1 MSMSTAA
8 YGTVADLAPDS
19 TGHNLVLRVHAV
31 EVVVERRQRR
41 TPALFGAF
49 GGGSH
54 GGGSHGG
61 GGEGDGQGI
70 SREQCSDE
78 ISDEMLR
85 IAEVVCGDA
94 TGAVVMSL
102 RGPQIDLAVPGAAVV
117 VRNARVDMFRGFMRL
132 RVDKWGKLA
141 AHPDGVASTP
151 AAPTEV
157 RLENNVSMA
166 QYAFFPAA
174 TASH

>member
-1 MSMSTAA
+1 MSTAA

-49 GGGSH
+49 

>member
-1 MSMSTAA
+1 MSTAA

-41 TPALFGAF
+41 SPAFGAF

-54 GGGSHGG
+54 GGG
-61 GGEGDGQGI
+61 GEGGGQGI
-70 SREQCSDE
+70 SRERCSDE
-78 ISDEMLR
+78 MDEMDEMDAMLR

-102 RGPQIDLAVPGAAVV
+102 RGPQIDLAVPGAALV

>member
-78 ISDEMLR
+78 ISDEIKTVMKTMNTIMLTMLPLVLLG
-85 IAEVVCGDA
+85 AGD
-94 TGAVVMSL
+94 
-102 RGPQIDLAVPGAAVV
+102 
-117 VRNARVDMFRGFMRL
+117 
-132 RVDKWGKLA
+132 
-141 AHPDGVASTP
+141 
-151 AAPTEV
+151 
-157 RLENNVSMA
+157 
-166 QYAFFPAA
+166 
-174 TASH
+174 